1 MEKEKTEIEKAVE
14 TIEKKEEPKPNQ
26 KTIESSARVFDT
38 KQSEAIGN
46 LALALSKAQGIM
58 TNGKKGKEGYGYKYM
73 ELGSLIEIARPA
85 LAENEIAIV
94 QSHEFISKSKPT
106 VVTHTHI
113 IHSSGQWMKNSLE
126 VPITIMKQLTPAQ
139 MIGVASTYGRRYA
152 LQAIC
157 LIASE
162 DDTDGTTKK

>member
-1 MEKEKTEIEKAVE
+1 MEKEPTGVE
-14 TIEKKEEPKPNQ
+14 EAAQAIEKKEVVKPNPIV
-26 KTIESSARVFDT
+26 KVARVFGE
-38 KQSEAIGN
+38 QMSENIGN
-46 LALALSKAQGIM
+46 LAGALAKAQGEM
-58 TNGKKGKEGYGYKYM
+58 TNGIKGKEGYGYKYM

-85 LAENEIAIV
+85 LSKNEIAVV
-94 QSHEFISKSKPT
+94 QSHEFISNAKPSL
-106 VVTHTHI
+106 VTHTTM
-113 IHSSGQWMKNSLE
+113 IHSSGEWMKNSLE
-126 VPITIMKQLTPAQ
+126 LPITIMKQLTAAQ